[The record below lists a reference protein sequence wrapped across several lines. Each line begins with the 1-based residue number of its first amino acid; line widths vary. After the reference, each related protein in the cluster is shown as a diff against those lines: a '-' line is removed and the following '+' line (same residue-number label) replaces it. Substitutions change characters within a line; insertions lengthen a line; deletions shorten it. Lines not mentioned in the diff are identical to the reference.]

1 MSRQLL
7 NVNEETFENVTVF
20 GHTMI
25 FTCSRC
31 DRNTL
36 PKGLFFYEVRHDDE
50 GRGDPCEIAEHILV
64 NHLGTLISD
73 RSVRLERPVSDWKP
87 FRLIDPET
95 DWSYEGT
102 QTSLK
107 EYMQKHPPLKE
118 KSYER

>member
-7 NVNEETFENVTVF
+7 NVNDETFENVTVF
-20 GHTMI
+20 GHPMI
-25 FTCSRC
+25 YTCSRC

-73 RSVRLERPVSDWKP
+73 RPVRLERPVSDWKP

-95 DWSYEGT
+95 DWNYEGT